1 MKLPPIFAKNR
12 FSIPKD
18 KQPPVIIRLELADV
32 ENAIKYIRE
41 APDDQ
46 NLNLKIWPHLWLEGP
61 HVGMLVINHDENSST
76 VYCWTYRH
84 KKPTKHLFNEDI
96 NQDGDKL
103 FKVTKAM
110 FYQGMVALH
119 LLTEEEAEVSVNT
132 KTRNKP
138 RFWLKEKDGIRYAPI
153 SSLAS
158 MSGQSAQRGYVPPDQ
173 PSGIKMREHDVR
185 GHWRTYSSGIRVW
198 VRSHKRGD
206 PELGRVTRV
215 IGSIRNGSMSGL

>member
-18 KQPPVIIRLELADV
+18 KQPPVIIRLALDDV
-32 ENAIKYIRE
+32 NMAIEYIRK
-41 APDDQ
+41 APADQ
-46 NLNLKIWPHLWLEGP
+46 NLNLNIWPHVWLEGP
-61 HVGMLVINHDENSST
+61 HVGMLVITHNEDSST
-76 VYCWTYRH
+76 VYCWTDRY
-84 KKPTKHLFNEDI
+84 KKPTKHVFTGDMNEE
-96 NQDGDKL
+96 GDEI

-110 FYQGMVALH
+110 FYQVMVALH

-138 RFWLKEKDGIRYAPI
+138 RFWLREKDGIRYAPI
-153 SSLAS
+153 SLLAS
-158 MSGQSAQRGYVPPDQ
+158 TSRQNAQRGYVPPEQ

-185 GHWRTYSSGIRVW
+185 GHWRTYSSGVRVW

-206 PELGRVTRV
+206 PELGCVTRV
-215 IGSIRNGSMSGL
+215 IGASR